1 MRTVREELNSRDAYN
16 KRQREID
23 RENRATLSFGE
34 TCDAMDKEFM
44 RKVYKGS
51 DPNWKHWG
59 YSFDD
64 QFFVCTVAEDNPRQ
78 FCFETY
84 VNRDRVDENTRR
96 GYFGDPSELV
106 ALFWEYID
114 SFVE

>member
-1 MRTVREELNSRDAYN
+1 MRVVREELNSRDAYN
-16 KRQREID
+16 KRQREIN
-23 RENRATLSFGE
+23 RENSATLSFGE

-59 YSFDD
+59 YSFDA

-114 SFVE
+114 SFAE